1 MYSKLSLAG
10 ATALC
15 LTACAA
21 PSPPP
26 SGKRLLPPSL
36 TAPCEYPLPEILTNG
51 QLARAYVSA
60 LDNLADCSDRHR
72 RLVEA
77 TKETP

>member
-1 MYSKLSLAG
+1 MLSKLSLSG
-10 ATALC
+10 AMLLS

-36 TAPCEYPLPEILTNG
+36 TAPCGYPIPDVLTNG
-51 QLARAYVSA
+51 QLAQAYVSA
-60 LDNLADCSDRHR
+60 LAALADCSARHR
-72 RLVEA
+72 ALVEA
-77 TKETP
+77 VGS